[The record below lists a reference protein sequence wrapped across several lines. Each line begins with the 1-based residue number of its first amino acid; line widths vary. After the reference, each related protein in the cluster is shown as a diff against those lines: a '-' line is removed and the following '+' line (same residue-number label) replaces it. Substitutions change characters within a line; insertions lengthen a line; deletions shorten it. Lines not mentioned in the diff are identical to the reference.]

1 MKTRIIGN
9 ATVIIHKE
17 DLSRNRLEM
26 IYDRCNELFK
36 EEKYYYKKRG
46 S

>member
-1 MKTRIIGN
+1 MKKVIIGN
-9 ATVIIHKE
+9 TTVIIHKE
-17 DLSRNRLEM
+17 ELSRNRLEM